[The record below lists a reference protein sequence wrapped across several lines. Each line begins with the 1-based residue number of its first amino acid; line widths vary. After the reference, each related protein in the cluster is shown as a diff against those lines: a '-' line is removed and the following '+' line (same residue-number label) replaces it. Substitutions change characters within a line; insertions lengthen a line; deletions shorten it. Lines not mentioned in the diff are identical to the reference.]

1 MNFVYEFLY
10 VLSLSKRTQLSLI
23 LGVVFHFLI
32 LLFGEYYVTEI
43 EFQGVM
49 KPLEDAIVGKL
60 LHRYDKVALFA
71 LASFWVLA
79 FKCYR
84 KDRKRLYRA

>member
-1 MNFVYEFLY
+1 MNFVYELLY
-10 VLSLSKRTQLSLI
+10 VLSLSKRTQLALI
-23 LGVVFHFLI
+23 FGVVFHFVI
-32 LLFGEYYVTEI
+32 LLVGKYYIAEI

-49 KPLEDAIVGKL
+49 KPLEEAMVGKL
-60 LHRYDKVALFA
+60 LHKYDKVALFA

-84 KDRKRLYRA
+84 KDRKRLYSL

>member
-1 MNFVYEFLY
+1 MY
-10 VLSLSKRTQLSLI
+10 VLSLSKRTQLALI
-23 LGVVFHFLI
+23 LGIVFHFAI
-32 LLFGEYYVTEI
+32 LLVGKYYVADI

-60 LHRYDKVALFA
+60 LHRYDK
-71 LASFWVLA
+71 LAWLTLISFWILA

-84 KDRKRLYRA
+84 KDRKLLYR

>member
-1 MNFVYEFLY
+1 MNFVYELLY
-10 VLSLSKRTQLSLI
+10 VLSLSKRTQLALI
-23 LGVVFHFLI
+23 FGVVFHFVI
-32 LLFGEYYVTEI
+32 LLFGKYYIAEI

-49 KPLEDAIVGKL
+49 KPLEEAMVGKL
-60 LHRYDKVALFA
+60 LHKYDKVALFA

-84 KDRKRLYRA
+84 KDRKRLYSL

>member
-10 VLSLSKRTQLSLI
+10 VLSVSKRTQLALI
-23 LGVVFHFLI
+23 LGVAFHFII
-32 LLFGEYYVTEI
+32 LLAGKYYIAEI

-49 KPLEDAIVGKL
+49 KPLEDVIVGKL
-60 LHRYDKVALFA
+60 LHKYDKVALLA
-71 LASFWVLA
+71 LVSFWILA

-84 KDRKRLYRA
+84 KDRKRFYS

>member
-1 MNFVYEFLY
+1 MNFVFEFLY
-10 VLSLSKRTQLSLI
+10 VLPLSKRTQLALI
-23 LGVVFHFLI
+23 FGVVFHFVI
-32 LLFGEYYVTEI
+32 LLIGKYYIAEI

-60 LHRYDKVALFA
+60 LHRYDKVALFV
-71 LASFWVLA
+71 LVSFWILA

-84 KDRKRLYRA
+84 KDRKRLYSL

>member
-10 VLSLSKRTQLSLI
+10 VLSLSKRTQLALI
-23 LGVVFHFLI
+23 FGVVFHFVI
-32 LLFGEYYVTEI
+32 LLVGKYYIAEI

-49 KPLEDAIVGKL
+49 KPLEEAMVGKL
-60 LHRYDKVALFA
+60 LHKYDKVALFA

-84 KDRKRLYRA
+84 KDRKRLYRL

>member
-1 MNFVYEFLY
+1 MNFVYELLY
-10 VLSLSKRTQLSLI
+10 VLSLSKRTQLALI
-23 LGVVFHFLI
+23 FGVVFHFVI
-32 LLFGEYYVTEI
+32 LLVGKYYIAEI

-49 KPLEDAIVGKL
+49 KPLEEAMVGKL
-60 LHRYDKVALFA
+60 LHKYDKVALFA

-84 KDRKRLYRA
+84 KDRKRLYRL